1 MEIPYKSAQIGL
13 NNPELRTSKEGCS
26 RQEVQMNVFGVAVLV
41 GLVPVM
47 LIVGALFLTPLLSYY
62 AG

>member
-1 MEIPYKSAQIGL
+1 
-13 NNPELRTSKEGCS
+13 
-26 RQEVQMNVFGVAVLV
+26 V

-47 LIVGALFLTPLLSYY
+47 IIVGALFLTPLLSYY

>member
-1 MEIPYKSAQIGL
+1 
-13 NNPELRTSKEGCS
+13 
-26 RQEVQMNVFGVAVLV
+26 MNVWGVAVLV
-41 GLVPVM
+41 GLVPVL